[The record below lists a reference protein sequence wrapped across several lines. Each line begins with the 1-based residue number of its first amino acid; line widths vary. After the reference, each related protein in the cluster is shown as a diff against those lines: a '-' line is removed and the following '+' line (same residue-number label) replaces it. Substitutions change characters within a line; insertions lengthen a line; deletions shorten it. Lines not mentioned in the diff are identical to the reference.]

1 VHIIYWVRETLSAE
15 LYLYNGS
22 SLATVGKKKNHVIG
36 AWEFYSQEITSLSKV
51 GSSASHVE
59 QLEQDEI
66 GRRVIYDEK

>member
-1 VHIIYWVRETLSAE
+1 LE
-15 LYLYNGS
+15 
-22 SLATVGKKKNHVIG
+22 KKKNHVIG

-66 GRRVIYDEK
+66 GHRVIYDEK